1 MSDKENKMSWKR
13 SDNNI
18 KKDFGSESPK
28 YEGRER
34 SHSISSSK
42 SKKFSVSRSRS
53 YSRSKKRG
61 VDNRRKR
68 SLSRSHSRSR
78 SISGSYQVSA
88 ERNPP
93 MQINPNQKRPALN
106 FLLFIKKS
114 FQSYLINTQTLK
126 KVFFIFLFYIKF

>member
-18 KKDFGSESPK
+18 KKDFGSQSPK
-28 YEGRER
+28 YEGRGR
-34 SHSISSSK
+34 SNSISSSK

-53 YSRSKKRG
+53 YSRSRKR
-61 VDNRRKR
+61 DNRRKR

-78 SISGSYQVSA
+78 SFSGSYQVSA

-93 MQINPNQKRPALN
+93 MQMNPNQKRPALN
-106 FLLFIKKS
+106 FLLFLKKS
-114 FQSYLINTQTLK
+114 FQNYLMNTQSLK
-126 KVFFIFLFYIKF
+126 KVCFDSFF